1 MPQVQFIAEWWQMS
15 VKQMSELAS
24 RARLSDED
32 RRWFPKLVREFATFI
47 SAPPGMPLELQRD
60 AIVRYLQKIK
70 AQGRQPGQRLQA
82 VRALEFYRQHVLQT
96 PEPDLAD
103 IQETLRHA
111 SPSSVSHP
119 RTAADDP
126 NLAIGRLD
134 PAESEIIPRMRR
146 ELRLLHYAKRT
157 EQAYVGWVERFLQL
171 HPAQSPQD
179 LEPVGENDVKE
190 FLSDLAVEGR
200 VAAST
205 QNQAFSALLFLFQKV
220 LNRELQFVDAVRAK
234 RPTRLPVV
242 LSRDEVTRLL
252 AELGGRDLL
261 MAQLLYGSGLRMLEV
276 LRLRVKDV
284 LFDQKQIIVRD
295 GKGEKDRATMLP
307 AATVDRLRR
316 QIENTREVH
325 QRDLAEGRGSV
336 WLPYALER
344 KYPNAGKEFGWQYI
358 FPAHKLSRDP
368 RSESVRRHH
377 LHDSVF
383 ASALHRAAKRAGI
396 DKKLTA
402 HSLRHS
408 FATHL
413 LEDGKDIRT
422 IQELL
427 GHKDVSTTMIY
438 THVSTV
444 GATAVR
450 SPLDQLD

>member
-1 MPQVQFIAEWWQMS
+1 MTI
-15 VKQMSELAS
+15 KQMVELTS
-24 RARLSDED
+24 RARLTDED
-32 RRWFPKLVREFATFI
+32 RRWFPKLVREYANFTGAT
-47 SAPPGMPLELQRD
+47 SERPLELQRES
-60 AIVRYLQKIK
+60 IISYLQKIK
-70 AQGRQPGQRLQA
+70 ARGRHPWQRLQA

-96 PEPDLAD
+96 PEPNLTD
-103 IQETLRHA
+103 IQDALRRHA
-111 SPSSVSHP
+111 SPPNDPQRLS
-119 RTAADDP
+119 TADDDP
-126 NLAIGRLD
+126 QIAIGRVD
-134 PAESEIIPRMRR
+134 PAESPIIQRMRR
-146 ELRLLHYAKRT
+146 DLRLLHYAKRT

-171 HPAQSPQD
+171 HPAQNPQD
-179 LEPVGENDVKE
+179 LETVGENEVKE
-190 FLSDLAVEGR
+190 FLSNLAVEGQ

-205 QNQAFSALLFLFQKV
+205 QNQAFSALLFFFQKV
-220 LNRELQFVDAVRAK
+220 LKRELQLVDAVRAK
-234 RPTRLPVV
+234 RPIRLPVV

-252 AELGGRDLL
+252 AALGGRDLL
-261 MAQLLYGSGLRMLEV
+261 MAQLLYGSGLRMMEV

-284 LFDQKQIIVRD
+284 LFDQKQIMVRD

-307 AATVDRLRR
+307 TAAIDRLRS
-316 QIENTREVH
+316 QIENTREIH
-325 QRDLAEGRGSV
+325 HRDLAEGRGDV
-336 WLPYALER
+336 WLPYALAR

-383 ASALHRAAKRAGI
+383 ASALHRAALRAAI

-427 GHKDVSTTMIY
+427 GHKDVNTTMIY

-450 SPLDQLD
+450 SPLDLLG

>member
-1 MPQVQFIAEWWQMS
+1 
-15 VKQMSELAS
+15 
-24 RARLSDED
+24 
-32 RRWFPKLVREFATFI
+32 
-47 SAPPGMPLELQRD
+47 
-60 AIVRYLQKIK
+60 
-70 AQGRQPGQRLQA
+70 
-82 VRALEFYRQHVLQT
+82 
-96 PEPDLAD
+96 
-103 IQETLRHA
+103 
-111 SPSSVSHP
+111 
-119 RTAADDP
+119 
-126 NLAIGRLD
+126 
-134 PAESEIIPRMRR
+134 MRR
-146 ELRLLHYAKRT
+146 DLRLLHYSKRT
-157 EQAYVGWVERFLQL
+157 EQAYVGWVERFLRL
-171 HPAQSPQD
+171 HPAQDPHD
-179 LEPVGENDVKE
+179 LETVGENEVKE
-190 FLSDLAVEGR
+190 FLSDLAVEAQ

-220 LNRELQFVDAVRAK
+220 LKRELQFVDAVRAK
-234 RPTRLPVV
+234 RPIRLPVV

-261 MAQLLYGSGLRMLEV
+261 MAQLLYGSGLRMMEV

-307 AATVDRLRR
+307 TAAVDRLRR

-325 QRDLAEGRGSV
+325 HRDLAEGRGDV
-336 WLPYALER
+336 WLPYALAR

-383 ASALHRAAKRAGI
+383 ASALHRAALRAAI

-427 GHKDVSTTMIY
+427 GHKDVNTTMIY

-450 SPLDQLD
+450 SPLDHLG